1 MNENIN
7 ENSVN
12 NTETNADKEMTKS
25 LNSNLLKNEKPMD
38 LGSMIQLASTLLKNE
53 SLINSVAN
61 LSKNK
66 QSSTAPVTK
75 VPEKQ
80 ENTELVSLSQKL
92 ENIENGLS
100 ELNQENANL
109 AALSQKL
116 DNIENSLSELK
127 QENANLAALSQKL
140 ENIENGLSE
149 LNLLITKK
157 LKKGK

>member
-92 ENIENGLS
+92 ENIENSIS

>member
-149 LNLLITKK
+149 LNMLITKK

>member
-109 AALSQKL
+109 ATLSQKL

>member
-25 LNSNLLKNEKPMD
+25 LNSNLFKNEKPMD

>member
-38 LGSMIQLASTLLKNE
+38 LGSMIQLASALLKNE

-75 VPEKQ
+75 VPENQ
-80 ENTELVSLSQKL
+80 ENTELVALSQKL

-100 ELNQENANL
+100 ELKQENDNR

-127 QENANLAALSQKL
+127 QEIANLAALSQRL

-149 LNLLITKK
+149 FNLVITKK
-157 LKKGK
+157 LKKSK